1 MTAASIAATLETM
14 QPLHLRESLE
24 FGTFGP
30 SARHTDPADRHSDVT
45 ATVTA
50 AAAFAPYE
58 PGFDVSVGRSVSE
71 ATVVVLPPS
80 HTTSIASTA
89 DRGSQFRLRL
99 TVMLAALAVMLE
111 VVTVV
116 ALAIDIRLAGAS
128 VAAFVACLVGMRLF
142 RVED

>member
-1 MTAASIAATLETM
+1 M
-14 QPLHLRESLE
+14 QPFDLTASVANSMANPLGSPD
-24 FGTFGP
+24 FGTSGP
-30 SARHTDPADRHSDVT
+30 SPRPIAPGGRHAHVT

-50 AAAFAPYE
+50 AAAFAPYDE
-58 PGFDVSVGRSVSE
+58 AFDAYVGRSVPE
-71 ATVVVLPPS
+71 ATVAVLSPS

-99 TVMLAALAVMLE
+99 TVMLAALAVILE
-111 VVTVV
+111 VVTGV

-142 RVED
+142 RVEE